1 VTGTDPDAARQLVES
16 SSNIVVLTG
25 AGVSTASGIPDF
37 RGPEGVWTKNPAAE
51 RLSNIDAFVSSSEV
65 RIEAWQRLLRR
76 REIEIR
82 PNRAHRALVDFESTG
97 KLKALITQNTDGL
110 HAAVGSDP
118 SLLIEVHGNSLSTR
132 CLQCGDET
140 PTSEIV
146 ERVAAGEL
154 DPHCHAIVDNE
165 GCGGVLKTAVVSF
178 GQPLPDAAFALAEYR
193 AKTCQL
199 LLCIGSTLS
208 VRPVE
213 GLVPKALDRGAR
225 LVIINAEP
233 TPYDDQADVVV
244 RDDITSVLDVVLGV
258 STT

>member
-1 VTGTDPDAARQLVES
+1 
-16 SSNIVVLTG
+16 
-25 AGVSTASGIPDF
+25 
-37 RGPEGVWTKNPAAE
+37 
-51 RLSNIDAFVSSSEV
+51 
-65 RIEAWQRLLRR
+65 
-76 REIEIR
+76 
-82 PNRAHRALVDFESTG
+82 
-97 KLKALITQNTDGL
+97 
-110 HAAVGSDP
+110 
-118 SLLIEVHGNSLSTR
+118 
-132 CLQCGDET
+132 
-140 PTSEIV
+140 
-146 ERVAAGEL
+146 
-154 DPHCHAIVDNE
+154 
-165 GCGGVLKTAVVSF
+165 
-178 GQPLPDAAFALAEYR
+178 LPDAAFALAEYR

>member
-1 VTGTDPDAARQLVES
+1 MTGTDPDAARQLVES

-51 RLSNIDAFVSSSEV
+51 RLSNIRSRLVSSSEV

-97 KLKALITQNTDGL
+97 KLKALMTQNTDGL
-110 HAAVGSDP
+110 HAAAGSDP

-165 GCGGVLKTAVVSF
+165 GCGGVLKLRSSVSDSAC
-178 GQPLPDAAFALAEYR
+178 PMPRLPW
-193 AKTCQL
+193 QNM
-199 LLCIGSTLS
+199 
-208 VRPVE
+208 
-213 GLVPKALDRGAR
+213 VPKPASCSSAS
-225 LVIINAEP
+225 
-233 TPYDDQADVVV
+233 DQPCRCD
-244 RDDITSVLDVVLGV
+244 L
-258 STT
+258 